1 MGIKHVVTVGNIL
14 IADKPS
20 VQIARVATPVLE
32 DGSGSVSLTCI
43 AEANPPARVSWAKL
57 GEEEDLQEEAV
68 LQFNPVK
75 REDAG
80 TYLCQA
86 ENRVGRAEAEQSVV
100 DVLCK

>member
-1 MGIKHVVTVGNIL
+1 MVTVGNFL
-14 IADKPS
+14 LADKPS

-43 AEANPPARVSWAKL
+43 AEANPPARVSWSRL
-57 GEEEDLQEEAV
+57 GEDLQEEAV

-86 ENRVGRAEAEQSVV
+86 ENSVGRAEAEPSLV